1 MTLKSSPS
9 EVIYKECT
17 GTPHTKFEVPSF
29 IVCKDINGH
38 PQFKNGQ
45 SRDLDHA
52 PYRRGWSSICY
63 DLLRPTYVPKSLSPP
78 IKKTYK
84 PLRKC
89 EKWVVCGSS
98 KSLKITASNKNTEP
112 MWVPQQ
118 LYVPILHHFWD
129 IAKYWSKIADF
140 NLPHLYLAPP
150 LGVRPL

>member
-84 PLRKC
+84 PLQNVKNGWFAVVRSHSRSLRVTRTQSQC
-89 EKWVVCGSS
+89 EFHSNYM
-98 KSLKITASNKNTEP
+98 SLSCTISE
-112 MWVPQQ
+112 
-118 LYVPILHHFWD
+118 I
-129 IAKYWSKIADF
+129 
-140 NLPHLYLAPP
+140 
-150 LGVRPL
+150 